1 MCLNAWLINYHTQSR
16 HCRKEKDELPTAV
29 AVAYKILEENKKRK
43 KQRHKHVVDGL
54 GLSRS
59 SFQSRLEGVPVRWV
73 HRCST
78 SYPPLDKDIYE
89 TDEIKAIWEEH
100 CKNKKH
106 PDPRGKFKGSWP
118 EMERLDE
125 SQLQLT
131 IGLDESM
138 IVKDIDT
145 KQIVIIVLRN
155 FMRDEEVLSWTNG
168 VVDENIG
175 IRRGIRVCTLTKI
188 SYLIINLAPIAGR
201 SRCTSPNWIY
211 CWLQESGTY

>member
-1 MCLNAWLINYHTQSR
+1 MY
-16 HCRKEKDELPTAV
+16 CRKEKDKLPTAV
-29 AVAYKILEENKKRK
+29 AVAHKILEENKKHK
-43 KQRHKHVVDGL
+43 KQRHKHMVDDL
-54 GLSRS
+54 GLSRN
-59 SFQSRLEGVPVRWV
+59 SFQSRLEGVPIRWV

-100 CKNKKH
+100 RKNKKH

-131 IGLDESM
+131 IGPDESM

-168 VVDENIG
+168 VVDENVG
-175 IRRGIRVCTLTKI
+175 IRRGIRVCALTKI
-188 SYLIINLAPIAGR
+188 SNLIINLALIAGR

-211 CWLQESGTY
+211 CWLQELATY